1 MRIGPPNALLWP
13 KPMSSISTITTLG
26 APAGA
31 FTSKRGG
38 AFASRASSVV
48 IGRRHGLVD
57 RQHGA
62 VEADGLGRRARGRPS
77 SIDSRRRDPQR

>member
-1 MRIGPPNALLWP
+1 MGISIGPPNALLWP

-26 APAGA
+26 APSGA

-48 IGRRHGLVD
+48 MASGTGSCTGSTVRSRPTTLG
-57 RQHGA
+57 GA
-62 VEADGLGRRARGRPS
+62 LAGAAVFD
-77 SIDSRRRDPQR
+77 